1 MWQDNGLLGA
11 AELYGALLWLETPSV
26 TPQGVLD
33 LLDVGDVDRD
43 GFLSYDEFSGL
54 LKQPGEKNA
63 HDEEEEEDGEERR
76 TSSEKKAL
84 PPKVEP
90 YGAEILRELSLER
103 KRDELARK
111 QKEKGRRTA
120 FALALDAKVYQ
131 DELLASQSRA
141 TGANP
146 ELSARVIFPIENAP
160 RLYRVQ
166 GAGVSIANG
175 VYAMAGH
182 KDWVPFFKH
191 VGSDLV
197 IMRETGLTS
206 WCIKHELDKTA
217 EGVLYRCQTPVST
230 DTPPFG
236 CEWKVDM
243 GGELPLPT
251 VELQDLTTTTTT
263 GGDDQLDTDNEASLR
278 QATFK
283 FTRADMPVRTV
294 STEKPE
300 FSPVRLSGVFVE
312 STEGRPLEQMKCNAG
327 HDLKRGHKFGRCD
340 QCKSRQSSPEMICY
354 QCEDGFGVCRQ
365 CYQKFE
371 QAQKR
376 VTCLCQPSLK

>member
-1 MWQDNGLLGA
+1 MYTWQDNGLIGA
-11 AELYGALLWLETPSV
+11 AELYGALLWLQTPSV
-26 TPQGVLD
+26 TPEGVLD

-54 LKQPGEKNA
+54 LEQPGEKNA
-63 HDEEEEEDGEERR
+63 HDEEQEEEEEERR

-90 YGAEILRELSLER
+90 YGAEVLRELSLER

-146 ELSARVIFPIENAP
+146 ELSARVIFPIETAP
-160 RLYRVQ
+160 SLYRVQ
-166 GAGVSIANG
+166 GAGVATANG
-175 VYAMAGH
+175 VFAMAGH

-197 IMRETGLTS
+197 IMREAGLTS

-230 DTPPFG
+230 DTPPCG
-236 CEWKVDM
+236 CEWEVDM
-243 GGELPLPT
+243 AGELPLPT
-251 VELQDLTTTTTT
+251 VELLTVEHQDLTTTTATT
-263 GGDDQLDTDNEASLR
+263 ASNLR

-283 FTRADMPVRTV
+283 FTRADLPVRTV
-294 STEKPE
+294 STGKPE
-300 FSPVRLSGVFVE
+300 FYPVRLSEVFVE
-312 STEGRPLEQMKCNAG
+312 STEGRPLEKMKCNAG
-327 HDLKRGHKFGRCD
+327 HELQPGHRFGRCG
-340 QCKSRQSSPEMICY
+340 QCKSRQSSAEMMCH
-354 QCEDGFGVCRQ
+354 QCEDGIGVCRQ

-376 VTCLCQPSLK
+376 VTCSANLP